1 MKKKASKILI
11 YSLIAFWVCYLLGF
25 GLTCAVRQ
33 RFDIRYLASL
43 DTLGFFALFVG
54 LAVMTVLLYY
64 YKHYWLLN
72 SKNII
77 KGKQSD
83 LHLAAN
89 LEQSRFESDEEIDK
103 NFTTVDFDE
112 LKGKEIAGTPIKAV
126 EADGHLRVTF
136 AKPSHS
142 LIIGTTGSG
151 KTTTFVS
158 PTIQILSELK
168 NHPSMLIS
176 DPKGELYA
184 DHSEALKAKGYEV
197 KVLDLR
203 NPYNSVR
210 WNPLERPYLLY
221 QRALHLD
228 DEVKEDEERGCWT
241 FDGTDYFEKEKLD
254 SAIQVK
260 RQLLNDMVYEDL
272 NDICTVLCPV
282 TNKDEPMWESGAKNF
297 ILAIAL
303 AMLEDSA
310 DPTLG
315 MSKEKY
321 NFFSLTKV
329 ATSTDDDC
337 KELLDYFKHRSP
349 LSKAVSLS
357 KQVLDSSDK
366 TRGSYLSSTFDK
378 LSMFSDLSLC
388 ALTSENEIEF
398 GTMGEKPTALFLQIP
413 DEKETR
419 HTLASMVILQAYKE
433 LVYKA
438 NTYPELSLPRPVY
451 FILDEFGNLPKIHK
465 LEQMVTVGRSRNI
478 WLNLVIQ
485 SYSQLAKTYD
495 EKAAD
500 IIKGNCNIQV
510 FIGTTDLKTIEDFS
524 KRCGNYSIVQ
534 RSVGFNSSK
543 GEDINSNS
551 TVKERPLIYPSELQI
566 LNRPGDMGHAIVTV
580 FGYYPIQSVFTPCFE
595 VSQYSMKRVSQKL
608 IEGRWFDEARAYYDL
623 RKRNALINVVNAP
636 SAKANPLPL
645 DRKEQTKNALI
656 IKQIVA
662 IACEGVEGIL
672 SPQAKEELEKSI
684 RAFNFQEALATL
696 TTAEKRAEKNGM
708 LACVEKISDAQ
719 ARLLKLMCDE
729 GRPENVQSQGD

>member
-11 YSLIAFWVCYLLGF
+11 YSLIAFWVCYLFGF

-54 LAVMTVLLYY
+54 LAVMVVLLYY

-303 AMLEDSA
+303 AMLADSA

-366 TRGSYLSSTFDK
+366 TRGLLPLVHVRQAVDVLRFVP
-378 LSMFSDLSLC
+378 LRPDLRERDRVRDDGREADGAVPPDPGRERDPPHAGLDGDPPSLQR
-388 ALTSENEIEF
+388 A
-398 GTMGEKPTALFLQIP
+398 GLQSQHLP
-413 DEKETR
+413 RTVTPETR
-419 HTLASMVILQAYKE
+419 LLHPGRVRKPPEDPQARADGDRGKKPEHLAEPRDPKLLAAGEDLRREGRRHHQGKLQHPGLHRDDRPKDHRGFLEAVWQLLHRPALGRVQ
-433 LVYKA
+433 LVQ
-438 NTYPELSLPRPVY
+438 RRGHQQQ
-451 FILDEFGNLPKIHK
+451 LDGQREAAHLPK
-465 LEQMVTVGRSRNI
+465 R
-478 WLNLVIQ
+478 
-485 SYSQLAKTYD
+485 
-495 EKAAD
+495 
-500 IIKGNCNIQV
+500 
-510 FIGTTDLKTIEDFS
+510 
-524 KRCGNYSIVQ
+524 
-534 RSVGFNSSK
+534 
-543 GEDINSNS
+543 
-551 TVKERPLIYPSELQI
+551 
-566 LNRPGDMGHAIVTV
+566 
-580 FGYYPIQSVFTPCFE
+580 TPDT
-595 VSQYSMKRVSQKL
+595 QP
-608 IEGRWFDEARAYYDL
+608 ARRHGPRHRHGL
-623 RKRNALINVVNAP
+623 
-636 SAKANPLPL
+636 
-645 DRKEQTKNALI
+645 
-656 IKQIVA
+656 
-662 IACEGVEGIL
+662 
-672 SPQAKEELEKSI
+672 
-684 RAFNFQEALATL
+684 
-696 TTAEKRAEKNGM
+696 
-708 LACVEKISDAQ
+708 
-719 ARLLKLMCDE
+719 RLLPDSERVHPVLRGEPVLD
-729 GRPENVQSQGD
+729 

>member
-54 LAVMTVLLYY
+54 LAVMVVLLYY

-241 FDGTDYFEKEKLD
+241 FDGSRLLRKGKTRLGHPGQAAAPQRHGLRGPQRHLHRPLPGHEQGRTDVGERRQELHPGHRPRDAGGFRRPNPRDEQGE
-254 SAIQVK
+254 I
-260 RQLLNDMVYEDL
+260 QLLL
-272 NDICTVLCPV
+272 AH
-282 TNKDEPMWESGAKNF
+282 ESGH
-297 ILAIAL
+297 I
-303 AMLEDSA
+303 D
-310 DPTLG
+310 
-315 MSKEKY
+315 
-321 NFFSLTKV
+321 
-329 ATSTDDDC
+329 
-337 KELLDYFKHRSP
+337 R
-349 LSKAVSLS
+349 
-357 KQVLDSSDK
+357 
-366 TRGSYLSSTFDK
+366 RR
-378 LSMFSDLSLC
+378 
-388 ALTSENEIEF
+388 
-398 GTMGEKPTALFLQIP
+398 LQ
-413 DEKETR
+413 
-419 HTLASMVILQAYKE
+419 
-433 LVYKA
+433 
-438 NTYPELSLPRPVY
+438 
-451 FILDEFGNLPKIHK
+451 G
-465 LEQMVTVGRSRNI
+465 
-478 WLNLVIQ
+478 
-485 SYSQLAKTYD
+485 
-495 EKAAD
+495 AA
-500 IIKGNCNIQV
+500 
-510 FIGTTDLKTIEDFS
+510 
-524 KRCGNYSIVQ
+524 
-534 RSVGFNSSK
+534 
-543 GEDINSNS
+543 
-551 TVKERPLIYPSELQI
+551 
-566 LNRPGDMGHAIVTV
+566 
-580 FGYYPIQSVFTPCFE
+580 
-595 VSQYSMKRVSQKL
+595 
-608 IEGRWFDEARAYYDL
+608 
-623 RKRNALINVVNAP
+623 
-636 SAKANPLPL
+636 
-645 DRKEQTKNALI
+645 
-656 IKQIVA
+656 
-662 IACEGVEGIL
+662 
-672 SPQAKEELEKSI
+672 
-684 RAFNFQEALATL
+684 
-696 TTAEKRAEKNGM
+696 
-708 LACVEKISDAQ
+708 
-719 ARLLKLMCDE
+719 
-729 GRPENVQSQGD
+729 